1 MQLAVP
7 TVNSALFSHNARAK
21 TLAAEIS
28 DLGCNFR
35 PLYDDACDV
44 GIALSNPRTGN
55 VTRWAVSE
63 EVRDA
68 ERELIAWYLVPTPES
83 LRKNA
88 ELAGY
93 VMTLYND

>member
-1 MQLAVP
+1 V
-7 TVNSALFSHNARAK
+7 
-21 TLAAEIS
+21 AEIS
-28 DLGCNFR
+28 DLQCNFQ

-44 GIALSNPRTGN
+44 GIALSNPRNGN

-68 ERELIAWYLVPTPES
+68 ENELIGWYLVPTPES

-93 VMTLYND
+93 VLTIYND